1 MNDEMLHAYLQHHWA
16 GASAG
21 TAMFQRVGRSH
32 SDPDVAAR
40 VRRLAKELNEDRES
54 LRQIILA
61 TGATPSRIA
70 ATTGRALE
78 FAGRFKPNGRVV
90 RRSPLSDLF
99 EVEALRDAVFGKRSG
114 WQLLRALCDG
124 DVRLD
129 RQHLDELIRRADD
142 QLARLE
148 DLHLRVARSVVGA

>member
-1 MNDEMLHAYLQHHWA
+1 MNDDVLHAYLQHHWA
-16 GASAG
+16 ASSAG
-21 TAMFQRVGRSH
+21 TALFQRVGRSH
-32 SDPDVAAR
+32 SDPYVADR
-40 VRRLAKELNEDRES
+40 VRQLAKEVNEDRES
-54 LRQIILA
+54 LRQIIMA
-61 TGATPSRIA
+61 TGAAPSRIA

-90 RRSPLSDLF
+90 RRSPLSDLL

-114 WQLLRALCDG
+114 WQLLRAVCEG

-129 RQHLDELIRRADD
+129 RQQLDELVRRADD

-148 DLHLRVARSVVGA
+148 DLHLRVTRAVVGA

>member
-1 MNDEMLHAYLQHHWA
+1 MNDDLLHAYLQHHWA
-16 GASAG
+16 GSSAG
-21 TAMFQRVGRSH
+21 AAMFARVGRSH

-40 VRRLAKELNEDRES
+40 VRRLSKEINEDRES

-61 TGATPSRIA
+61 TGATPSLIA
-70 ATTGRALE
+70 TATGRALE

-90 RRSPLSDLF
+90 RRSPLSDLL
-99 EVEALRDAVFGKRSG
+99 EVEALRDAVFGKRGG
-114 WQLLRALCDG
+114 WQLLREVCGD

-129 RQHLDELIRRADD
+129 RQQLDELIRRADD

-148 DLHLRVARSVVGA
+148 DLHLRVARAVVGA

>member
-1 MNDEMLHAYLQHHWA
+1 MNDERLHAYLQHHWA
-16 GASAG
+16 GSSAG

-40 VRRLAKELNEDRES
+40 VRRLATEIREDQVS

-61 TGATPSRIA
+61 TGAAPSRIA
-70 ATTGRALE
+70 AATGRAVEL
-78 FAGRFKPNGRVV
+78 AGRLKPNGRVV

-99 EVEALRDAVFGKRSG
+99 ELEALRDAVFGKRAG
-114 WQLLRALCDG
+114 WQLLRAISEE

-129 RQHLDELIRRADD
+129 QEELDELIRRADD
-142 QLARLE
+142 QLSRLE
-148 DLHLRVARSVVGA
+148 DLHLRVARAVISA